1 MIDLLQLK
9 LALLA
14 SFKSFGL
21 LGCAVIVLSELVA
34 ALAYTGKRQEPYS
47 VLNHFISELGE
58 IGVSR
63 LARVFNGGLIAG
75 GVLLVPFVIG
85 LGLYLG
91 SPWALL
97 GILAGVWAAV
107 SCALVGC
114 FPMNTLTP
122 HIRAAVSYFRSGLV
136 MVLLFT
142 LAILAQPDDRILI
155 PKIADLFGVISV
167 LAYASFLFLLGRQ
180 PVGTE
185 ATETLDPNVVQERP
199 RFWLTPA
206 IEWAVLFSTI
216 LWFFSIAVYI

>member
-1 MIDLLQLK
+1 VIDLLQLK

-21 LGCAVIVLSELVA
+21 LGCAVIVLSELA
-34 ALAYTGKRQEPYS
+34 TALAYSGKRQEPYS

-75 GVLLVPFVIG
+75 GILLVPFIVGMGI
-85 LGLYLG
+85 YLG
-91 SPWALL
+91 NPWAIL

-107 SCALVGC
+107 SCVLVGC
-114 FPMNTLTP
+114 FPMNNLTP

-136 MVLLFT
+136 MVLLFS
-142 LAILAQPDDRILI
+142 LAILAQPEEGTLI
-155 PKIADLFGVISV
+155 PKIADIFGVISV
-167 LAYASFLFLLGRQ
+167 LAYAAFLFLLSRQ

-185 ATETLDPNVVQERP
+185 VSDNFDPAAVKERP

-216 LWFFSIAVYI
+216 LWFFSIAVFI